1 LPYLIGVVQ
10 SLFQR
15 APKFFPKF
23 GSSYTTL
30 GSFICLAILR
40 RPGEVLRLLTTCCFM
55 DEYGLIIVLALIG
68 FIVVAALVLYPVY
81 KFLLRQEEISRDW
94 TEEKLAERLSKRKS

>member
-1 LPYLIGVVQ
+1 
-10 SLFQR
+10 
-15 APKFFPKF
+15 
-23 GSSYTTL
+23 
-30 GSFICLAILR
+30 
-40 RPGEVLRLLTTCCFM
+40 M

-94 TEEKLAERLSKRKS
+94 TEEKLAERLSKRKSGSNGEETREEETEH

>member
-1 LPYLIGVVQ
+1 
-10 SLFQR
+10 
-15 APKFFPKF
+15 
-23 GSSYTTL
+23 
-30 GSFICLAILR
+30 
-40 RPGEVLRLLTTCCFM
+40 M

-94 TEEKLAERLSKRKS
+94 TEENLAERLSKRKSGSNGEETREEETEH